1 MIELNKIYNEDCITT
16 MSRIEDSSVDLI
28 VTSPPY
34 NKGYWSS
41 NRNSNN
47 GFKTKSRRI
56 DYGEY
61 NDCLNPIEYEKN
73 QINVISECLR
83 ILKPTGSL
91 FYNHMDILN
100 KHQTI
105 HPKWVY
111 NFPLK
116 QIIIWDRRNTPKL
129 DKSYFFPIN
138 EYIFWIQKD
147 NKARTYFNRHNSI
160 MNKSIWSINSDNK
173 NKFPAPFPKSLP
185 INCILSC
192 SKENDIIYD
201 PYSGSGT
208 TCLSAKELNRQYIGS
223 EISKEHCEN
232 SILRILQS
240 QENIEDIDNDV
251 EENTENID
259 NESKQV
265 KLF

>member
-1 MIELNKIYNEDCITT
+1 MIELNKIYNEDCFIT
-16 MSRIEDSSVDLI
+16 MSKIEDNSIDLI
-28 VTSPPY
+28 ITSPPY

-41 NRNSNN
+41 NRNLNN

-56 DYGEY
+56 DYGDY
-61 NDCLNPIEYEKN
+61 NDSLIPIEYENIQNKL
-73 QINVISECLR
+73 ITECLR

-91 FYNHMDILN
+91 FYNHIDILN

-116 QIIIWDRRNTPKL
+116 QIIIWNRKNTPKL

-138 EYIFWIQKD
+138 EYVFWIQKD
-147 NKARTYFNRHNSI
+147 KKSRVYFDRHNSI
-160 MNKSIWSINSDNK
+160 MNKSIWNISSDNK
-173 NKFPAPFPKSLP
+173 NKFPAPFPKELP
-185 INCILSC
+185 MNCILSC

-208 TCLSAKELNRQYIGS
+208 TCLSAKELNRNFIGS

-232 SILRILQS
+232 SLIRIQQQNL
-240 QENIEDIDNDV
+240 
-251 EENTENID
+251 
-259 NESKQV
+259 
-265 KLF
+265 

>member
-1 MIELNKIYNEDCITT
+1 VIELNKIYNEDCLTT
-16 MSRIEDSSVDLI
+16 MGRIEDSSIDLI
-28 VTSPPY
+28 ITSPPY

-41 NRNSNN
+41 NRNLNN

-61 NDCLNPIEYEKN
+61 NDDLDPIEYEKN
-73 QINVISECLR
+73 QIKVISECLR

-91 FYNHMDILN
+91 FYNHIDILN

-116 QIIIWDRRNTPKL
+116 QTIIWDRRNTPKL

-147 NKARTYFNRHNSI
+147 NKSRVYFNRHNAI
-160 MNKSIWSINSDNK
+160 MNKSIWSMSSDNK
-173 NKFPAPFPKSLP
+173 NKFAAPFPKSLP
-185 INCILSC
+185 MNCILSC

-208 TCLSAKELNRQYIGS
+208 TCLSAKELNRNFIGS
-223 EISKEHCEN
+223 EISKEHSEK
-232 SILRILQS
+232 SILRILQP
-240 QENIEDIDNDV
+240 N
-251 EENTENID
+251 
-259 NESKQV
+259 
-265 KLF
+265 LFTI